1 MSRSMSNIS
10 RCENMILGIG
20 IGDAVAAPYEHL
32 SRQEIEQI
40 LDLTGYPERPGER
53 SLRIPGKYTD
63 DTQMAAAVAELV
75 FSETKFDR
83 DNLANRIYG
92 AYHRDRRPG
101 YSKYTK
107 NALESKTVAEYVA
120 NIQQSDRNGAI
131 PRNVPIGV
139 LRNKSDVIDYAVINS
154 GLDHNT
160 KKSITS
166 SVFMALASHYMFH
179 ELGKPEYVVD
189 FCLDEMAK
197 SNLEFNDETLD
208 YLHDISKMGHMDG
221 SLLFGHDHEYGGV
234 PIDAEKTTGAVLYI
248 LLNHSDDPLEALKE
262 SILLGGDTDTVAATS
277 LGITASR
284 TGLDQIPDSLIDNF
298 EHGEYGIKYLRNTGK
313 KLATVLP
320 IELQNIERRDS
331 PEKRKFKVV
340 HGLDGIV
347 QETDMVY
354 QVELMRK
361 LMLRVPY
368 KDTDFKA
375 RKKRKIVG
383 IEATGYV
390 PAAAAAMATGLDLVC
405 AKKTDLVVPDDIDV
419 IRFEEPSSP
428 REKLYIYGL
437 SKGDRVVIIDDEIR
451 TAKTFENLYSAL
463 KEHGIEVVAA
473 VAPIESI
480 RYGAREKIRNLGLDL
495 ISHTKHNLS

>member
-1 MSRSMSNIS
+1 MPRSMSNIS
-10 RCENMILGIG
+10 RCENMILGLG
-20 IGDAVAAPYEHL
+20 IGDAAAAPYEHL

-53 SLRIPGKYTD
+53 SQRIPGKYTD
-63 DTQMAAAVAELV
+63 DTQMAAAVTELV
-75 FSETKFDR
+75 FSGKEFNQ
-83 DNLANRIYG
+83 DNLAEHIYR

-101 YSKYTK
+101 YSKITK
-107 NALESKTVAEYVA
+107 NALESPTSAEYVA
-120 NIQQSDRNGAI
+120 NIRQSDRNGAI
-131 PRNVPIGV
+131 PRSAPIGV
-139 LRNKSDVIDYAVINS
+139 IKNTRDVINYAMINS

-166 SVFMALASHYMFH
+166 SVFVALASHYMFH
-179 ELGKPEYVVD
+179 ELGKPEYIVD

-208 YLHDISKMGHMDG
+208 YLHDVSRMGQMDG
-221 SLLFGHDHEYGGV
+221 SLLFGHEDEYSGV
-234 PIDAEKTTGAVLYI
+234 PVDAEKTAGAVLHI
-248 LLNHSDDPLEALKE
+248 LLNHADDPYKALEE
-262 SILLGGDTDTVAATS
+262 SILLGGDTDTVAATC

-284 TGLDQIPDSLIDNF
+284 RGLAELPESLLDKF
-298 EHGEYGIKYLRNTGK
+298 ERGEYGIKYLRDTGK
-313 KLATVLP
+313 KLATILP

-331 PEKRKFKVV
+331 PEKRKYKVV

-361 LMLRVPY
+361 LMLKVPY
-368 KDTDFKA
+368 NDSDSKA
-375 RKKRKIVG
+375 RKKVKILG
-383 IEATGYV
+383 IEATGYI
-390 PAAAAAMATGLDLVC
+390 PAAAAAMATGLDFIC

-437 SKGDRVVIIDDEIR
+437 SKGDRVIIIDDEIR
-451 TAKTFENLYSAL
+451 TAKTFENLYYAL

-480 RYGAREKIRNLGLDL
+480 RYGARQKIRDLGLDL
-495 ISHTKHNLS
+495 ISHTRHNLP

>member
-1 MSRSMSNIS
+1 MPRSMSNIS

-20 IGDAVAAPYEHL
+20 IGDAAAAPYEHL
-32 SRQEIEQI
+32 SREEIEKI

-53 SLRIPGKYTD
+53 SPRTPGKYTD
-63 DTQMAAAVAELV
+63 DTQMAAAVTELLY
-75 FSETKFDR
+75 SDR
-83 DNLANRIYG
+83 EFNSKNLANQIYT
-92 AYHRDRRPG
+92 AYHRDTRPG
-101 YSKYTK
+101 YSKLTK
-107 NALESKTVAEYVA
+107 NALESQTVAEYMA
-120 NIQQSDRNGAI
+120 SIQQSDRNGAI
-131 PRNVPIGV
+131 PRSVPIGV
-139 LRNKSDVIDYAVINS
+139 LKNTSDVINYSMINS

-166 SVFMALASHYMFH
+166 SVFVALTSHYMFH
-179 ELGKPEYVVD
+179 ELGKPEHVID

-197 SNLEFNDETLD
+197 CNQEFNDETLD
-208 YLHDISKMGHMDG
+208 YLHEVSKMCHMDE
-221 SLLFGHDHEYGGV
+221 SLLFGHDAKDRGV
-234 PIDAEKTTGAVLYI
+234 PIDAEKTAGAVLYI
-248 LLNHSDDPLEALKE
+248 LLNHSDDSLEVLKE
-262 SILLGGDTDTVAATS
+262 SILLGGDTDTVAATCH
-277 LGITASR
+277 GITASR

-298 EHGEYGIKYLRNTGK
+298 EHGEYGIRYLRNTGK

-347 QETDMVY
+347 QETDIVY

-361 LMLRVPY
+361 LMLGVPY
-368 KDTDFKA
+368 KESDFKTT
-375 RKKRKIVG
+375 KKLKIVG

-437 SKGDRVVIIDDEIR
+437 KKGDRVIIIDDEIR

-495 ISHTKHNLS
+495 ISHTRHNLA